1 MKGIV
6 EVRRMRKRKRVRD
19 PRLNQTS
26 GIVPLP
32 ISMST
37 NAPLPA
43 VAPVG
48 SP

>member
-6 EVRRMRKRKRVRD
+6 KVEKLGKRKKRN

-32 ISMST
+32 SSVST
-37 NAPLPA
+37 TTS
-43 VAPVG
+43 VA
-48 SP
+48 